1 MYIVSNHRREGLCI
15 RVKKKHYILLY
26 VECISFSVPFMP
38 DFCSSV
44 RQIIV
49 VQIESSIIEKLLVSV
64 YINISFV
71 LLQNHTELVYKK
83 QGDDI
88 HIL

>member
-44 RQIIV
+44 RQI
-49 VQIESSIIEKLLVSV
+49 ESSIIEKLLVSV